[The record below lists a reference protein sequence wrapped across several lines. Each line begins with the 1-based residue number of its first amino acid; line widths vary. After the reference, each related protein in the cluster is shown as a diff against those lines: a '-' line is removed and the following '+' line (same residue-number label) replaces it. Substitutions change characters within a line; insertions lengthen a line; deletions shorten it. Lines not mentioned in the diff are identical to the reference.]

1 MVKGVNGIKPRLSVG
16 LPLTGVFSFG
26 DEHNIKLARRKGEE
40 DLVGLNHIITPSRLP
55 GGLLG
60 IRCSILVYL

>member
-1 MVKGVNGIKPRLSVG
+1 MAKGVQGIKTHLSVG

-40 DLVGLNHIITPSRLP
+40 DLIGLNHIITPS
-55 GGLLG
+55 
-60 IRCSILVYL
+60 